1 MHEIVKQVAW
11 VGHCSFFLLYFDS
24 WLNFCVITFCFLFKK
39 LDSWRLALQSLLSW
53 WCHRDAQDADGWSCR
68 VWRWN
73 SCNRGPG
80 NSHSLQPAPWNQ
92 VWALYWKDVLF
103 SYANSRWAK
112 MLSHSCHGPR
122 NLRWKRESWYLIATS
137 LQNYL
142 LFWLPSVTCACN
154 CIFISWFCIRWESNG
169 FSCSHSLFC
178 KLDITG
184 AWNGLSSSLASWSL
198 MWLTEAWCLI
208 SSTILSIIWNVWN
221 NPYMIYALQLAWYPC
236 LKCRF
241 LGYHYPYLRG
251 CCFRI
256 LPGTSK
262 HIIECMY
269 T

>member
-1 MHEIVKQVAW
+1 MGKDVV
-11 VGHCSFFLLYFDS
+11 SF
-24 WLNFCVITFCFLFKK
+24 
-39 LDSWRLALQSLLSW
+39 LSW
-53 WCHRDAQDADGWSCR
+53 AAEPEMEERKLVSY
-68 VWRWN
+68 
-73 SCNRGPG
+73 CN
-80 NSHSLQPAPWNQ
+80 
-92 VWALYWKDVLF
+92 
-103 SYANSRWAK
+103 
-112 MLSHSCHGPR
+112 LSAELS
-122 NLRWKRESWYLIATS
+122 SVLIAKC
-137 LQNYL
+137 N
-142 LFWLPSVTCACN
+142 FWLPSVTCASN

-184 AWNGLSSSLASWSL
+184 AWSGLSSSLASWSL

-251 CCFRI
+251 CCFRF

>member
-53 WCHRDAQDADGWSCR
+53 WRHRDAQDADGWSCR

-92 VWALYWKDVLF
+92 VGALYWKDDALY

-112 MLSHSCHGPR
+112 MLSHSCHGRR

-137 LQNYL
+137 RQNYL
-142 LFWLPSVTCACN
+142 LFWLPSTTRASN
-154 CIFISWFCIRWESNG
+154 CIFHFVI
-169 FSCSHSLFC
+169 L
-178 KLDITG
+178 LDGSQMDFPALTR
-184 AWNGLSSSLASWSL
+184 SSASW
-198 MWLTEAWCLI
+198 
-208 SSTILSIIWNVWN
+208 
-221 NPYMIYALQLAWYPC
+221 
-236 LKCRF
+236 
-241 LGYHYPYLRG
+241 
-251 CCFRI
+251 I
-256 LPGTSK
+256 LPAHEVVYLQVSQAGPW
-262 HIIECMY
+262 CG
-269 T
+269 